1 MRFLH
6 RRIQTREQLL
16 LLHPDRPWG
25 LPPRPTGE
33 RPVRRRCHV
42 GKRTVLGGFLDAI
55 RGDGDDAVP
64 IIAASAPPSGP
75 VQRTVI
81 ASAGGNVSDPSV
93 REGTARAGRE

>member
-16 LLHPDRPWG
+16 LLT
-25 LPPRPTGE
+25 PTGLE
-33 RPVRRRCHV
+33 DFRRAQLASGQSAVDAHV
-42 GKRTVLGGFLDAI
+42 GKRTVLGGFPDAI